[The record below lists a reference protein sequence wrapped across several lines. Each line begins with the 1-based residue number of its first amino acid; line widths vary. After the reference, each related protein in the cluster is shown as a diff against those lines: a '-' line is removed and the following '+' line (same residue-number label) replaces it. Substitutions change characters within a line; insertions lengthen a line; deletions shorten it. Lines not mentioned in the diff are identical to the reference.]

1 MRRLLCVAGLLA
13 ALAGSGC
20 GCPWEGRNVW
30 LADDAAA
37 GKTLETRLRDE
48 LLLVLPV
55 TPGSKA
61 KWYVVEVDEKVL
73 ARKGPAEEMP
83 DGGTVRIPFEAR
95 RVGVTDLVAFYATS
109 RSAPPERTF
118 RTTVWV
124 H

>member
-1 MRRLLCVAGLLA
+1 MALLA
-13 ALAGSGC
+13 ALAGTGC
-20 GCPWEGRNVW
+20 RCPWEGRNVW

-37 GKTLETRLRDE
+37 GRTLEARVRDE
-48 LLLVLPV
+48 LLLELPV

-73 ARKGPAEEMP
+73 SRKGPAEEQP
-83 DGGTVRIPFEAR
+83 GGEKVRIPFDAR
-95 RVGVTDLVAFYATS
+95 RLGVTDLVVFYATS
-109 RSAPPERTF
+109 RSAPPLRTF